1 MAARFLQFAYRNRL
15 LAKRAISLLDRT
27 LPRPLARRL
36 RQMAELAA
44 FRMAPKYQGDTLPPI
59 FHYWSERYVRPM
71 LQARGFESP
80 EDFYLKTPSSPTR
93 SCTTSRTWKTRSPPS
108 PRAWRR
114 AACC

>member
-15 LAKRAISLLDRT
+15 LAKRAISLLDRMQ
-27 LPRPLARRL
+27 PRPLARPL
-36 RQMAELAA
+36 RRMAELAA
-44 FRMAPKYQGDTLPPI
+44 FRTLPPI
-59 FHYWSERYVRPM
+59 FHYWSERYARPM